1 MRLLFKLF
9 ELRMPEVQLGGGGSG
24 VSVVVGLLLAG
35 EPGVAAARVTAVAAA
50 KPAHITRLSN
60 WNLEDKFLCEVWCTA
75 FMAKFVYCFACMNIG
90 GVILHLAIIAN
101 RKGNKTF

>member
-1 MRLLFKLF
+1 MRILLKLF

-50 KPAHITRLSN
+50 KPPHLTLFSSWNVGTFTKAKCVCHNFDSNHRL
-60 WNLEDKFLCEVWCTA
+60 
-75 FMAKFVYCFACMNIG
+75 
-90 GVILHLAIIAN
+90 
-101 RKGNKTF
+101 

>member
-1 MRLLFKLF
+1 
-9 ELRMPEVQLGGGGSG
+9 MPEVQLGGGGSG

-60 WNLEDKFLCEVWCTA
+60 WNLEDKFLCA
-75 FMAKFVYCFACMNIG
+75 
-90 GVILHLAIIAN
+90 LHLWRNLFIVLLAWILEESSCILQ
-101 RKGNKTF
+101 

>member
-1 MRLLFKLF
+1 MRILLKLF

-50 KPAHITRLSN
+50 KPAHLTRLS
-60 WNLEDKFLCEVWCTA
+60 
-75 FMAKFVYCFACMNIG
+75 
-90 GVILHLAIIAN
+90 
-101 RKGNKTF
+101 R

>member
-1 MRLLFKLF
+1 MRILLKLF

-50 KPAHITRLSN
+50 KPAHLKI
-60 WNLEDKFLCEVWCTA
+60 
-75 FMAKFVYCFACMNIG
+75 
-90 GVILHLAIIAN
+90 
-101 RKGNKTF
+101 

>member
-1 MRLLFKLF
+1 MRRLSKYFNIH
-9 ELRMPEVQLGGGGSG
+9 MPEVQLGGGGSG

-60 WNLEDKFLCEVWCTA
+60 WNLEDKFLCAVCTA
-75 FMAKFVYCFACMNIG
+75 FMAKFVLFTWVWEESSY
-90 GVILHLAIIAN
+90 ILQFVL
-101 RKGNKTF
+101 TD